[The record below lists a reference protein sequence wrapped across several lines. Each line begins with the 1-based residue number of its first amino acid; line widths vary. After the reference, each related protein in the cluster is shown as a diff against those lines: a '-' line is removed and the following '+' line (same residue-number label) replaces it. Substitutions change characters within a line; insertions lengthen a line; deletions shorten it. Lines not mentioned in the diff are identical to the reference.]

1 MSHPMTTLFNASV
14 PAALISAPGSGQGK
28 SLITA
33 ALARLHRN
41 AGRRVRVFK
50 FGPDYLDPMILE
62 QASGAPVYQLQPW
75 MTGEEECRWRLAQ
88 AAEEADLILVEGAMG
103 LFDGTPSSADLAV
116 LAGIP
121 ALPVIDSWGMAQTF
135 GAIALGLASYR
146 DDLVVNEVIANRVAS
161 QRHGDLVREGMP
173 AGMSLL
179 GSVPRHAAMTLPERH
194 LGLVQANE
202 LADLD
207 TLLDEAAAVL
217 QDAGLDRLPH
227 AVSFSAAAP
236 APLPA
241 LLKGCRIG
249 IARDAAFAFIYPA
262 NLDLLRELGAALTF
276 FSPLQDT
283 TLPEVDSL
291 WLPGGYPELHGETL
305 AMNTAMGE
313 AIRDHHHAGK
323 PILAECGGLMSC
335 MATLVDGDEKR
346 HAGFGLL
353 PGEAFLTKKRHGLGM
368 QALVTPR
375 GELRGHTFHHGS
387 LSTPLTPAIFSRKQ
401 TGTEGEAVYQDKGLV
416 ASFFH
421 GYFPSAPQVVADIFS
436 GQFRTDTLSPDHNA
450 PSLTGH
456 DHA

>member
-1 MSHPMTTLFNASV
+1 MPKSFNATV

-28 SLITA
+28 SLVTA

-62 QASGAPVYQLQPW
+62 RASGAPVYQLQPW
-75 MTGEEECRWRLAQ
+75 MTGEAECRWRLAQ
-88 AAEEADLILVEGAMG
+88 AAEKADLILVEGAMG

-121 ALPVIDSWGMAQTF
+121 ALPVIDAWGMAQTF
-135 GAIALGLASYR
+135 GAVALGLASYR
-146 DDLVVNEVIANRVAS
+146 DDLMVNEVIANRVAS

-173 AGMSLL
+173 EGVALL

-207 TLLDEAAAVL
+207 ALLDEAAAVL
-217 QDAGLDRLPH
+217 QDAGLDRLPQ
-227 AVSFSAAAP
+227 AVSFSAP
-236 APLPA
+236 APESLPP
-241 LLKGCRIG
+241 LLEGCHIG
-249 IARDAAFAFIYPA
+249 VARDAAFAFIYPA
-262 NLDLLRELGAALTF
+262 NLDVLRQMGATLTF
-276 FSPLQDT
+276 FSPLQDAA
-283 TLPEVDSL
+283 LPQVDAL

-305 AMNTAMGE
+305 AMNTAMGN
-313 AIRDHHHAGK
+313 AIRDHHAAGK

-335 MATLVDGDEKR
+335 MTTLVDGEERR
-346 HAGFGLL
+346 HFGFGLL
-353 PGEAFLTKKRHGLGM
+353 PGEAFLTKKLHGLGM
-368 QALVTPR
+368 QALATPR

-387 LSTPLTPAIFSRKQ
+387 LSSSLAPVIFSQKQ
-401 TGTEGEAVYQDKGLV
+401 TGTEGEPVYQDQGLV

-436 GQFRTDTLSPDHNA
+436 GHFRAEAIFSDQDSLSR
-450 PSLTGH
+450 TGD

>member
-1 MSHPMTTLFNASV
+1 MATLLNATV

-75 MTGEEECRWRLAQ
+75 MTGEHECRWRLAQ
-88 AAEEADLILVEGAMG
+88 AAQEADLILVEGAMG

-121 ALPVIDSWGMAQTF
+121 ALPVIDAWGMAQTF
-135 GAIALGLASYR
+135 GAVALGLANYR

-161 QRHGDLVREGMP
+161 QRHGDLLQEGMP
-173 AGMSLL
+173 EDVTLL
-179 GSVPRHAAMTLPERH
+179 GSVPRHPAMTLPERH
-194 LGLVQANE
+194 LGLVQARE

-207 TLLDEAAAVL
+207 ARLDEAAAVL
-217 QDAGLDRLPH
+217 QEAGLDRLPQP
-227 AVSFSAAAP
+227 VRFSAAAP
-236 APLPA
+236 EPLPP
-241 LLKGCRIG
+241 LLDGCRIG

-262 NLDLLRELGAALTF
+262 NLDALRQMGATLTF
-276 FSPLQDT
+276 FSPLQDAA
-283 TLPEVDSL
+283 LPQVDAL
-291 WLPGGYPELHGETL
+291 WLPGGYPELHGEAL
-305 AMNTAMGE
+305 AMNIAMGDD
-313 AIRDHHHAGK
+313 IRDHHAAGK
-323 PILAECGGLMSC
+323 PVLAECGGLMSC
-335 MATLVDGDEKR
+335 MATLIDGDEKR

-353 PGEAFLTKKRHGLGM
+353 PGEAALTKKLQGLGM
-368 QALVTPR
+368 QALATPQ
-375 GELRGHTFHHGS
+375 GELRGHTFHHGC
-387 LSTPLTPAIFSRKQ
+387 LTTPLTPAVFSQKQ
-401 TGTEGEAVYQDKGLV
+401 TGTQGEPVYQDQGLV

-421 GYFPSAPQVVADIFS
+421 GYFPSAPQVVADIFN
-436 GQFRTDTLSPDHNA
+436 GHFRAEAIFSDQDPLSR
-450 PSLTGH
+450 TGE